1 MLVQEISI
9 VEKNEINE
17 LIEKKNALNNLAKV
31 LNESNDKELYKRC
44 KDELAK
50 INKLYTEWWEK
61 VINEY
66 PLENNKND
74 ELYVDAI
81 NGIIFK

>member
-31 LNESNDKELYKRC
+31 LNESNDKESYKRS

-66 PLENNKND
+66 QLENNKWN
-74 ELYVDAI
+74 Y
-81 NGIIFK
+81 F

>member
-31 LNESNDKELYKRC
+31 FNESNYK
-44 KDELAK
+44 
-50 INKLYTEWWEK
+50 
-61 VINEY
+61 
-66 PLENNKND
+66 
-74 ELYVDAI
+74 
-81 NGIIFK
+81 

>member
-31 LNESNDKELYKRC
+31 LNESNDKESYKRS

-66 PLENNKND
+66 QLECNKWN
-74 ELYVDAI
+74 Y
-81 NGIIFK
+81 F

>member
-50 INKLYTEWWEK
+50 
-61 VINEY
+61 
-66 PLENNKND
+66 
-74 ELYVDAI
+74 
-81 NGIIFK
+81 

>member
-1 MLVQEISI
+1 M
-9 VEKNEINE
+9 
-17 LIEKKNALNNLAKV
+17 NNLAKV
-31 LNESNDKELYKRC
+31 LNECNDKELYKRC

-50 INKLYTEWWEK
+50 INMLYTEWWEK

-66 PLENNKND
+66 QLENNKND

>member
-1 MLVQEISI
+1 MVG
-9 VEKNEINE
+9 
-17 LIEKKNALNNLAKV
+17 
-31 LNESNDKELYKRC
+31 
-44 KDELAK
+44 
-50 INKLYTEWWEK
+50 K

-66 PLENNKND
+66 QLENNKND